1 MAPKQDP
8 AEYVASQAPIIP
20 SSPPLYRETSSHI
33 ALIHDSDM
41 TILHSSAKTDV
52 ALLCNI
58 LMSVPELKLDNKSL
72 ATILGLSSPKNV

>member
-8 AEYVASQAPIIP
+8 AEYVLP
-20 SSPPLYRETSSHI
+20 SPHHRLKSFLKFQMETHISVTHDTDIDPLNST
-33 ALIHDSDM
+33 
-41 TILHSSAKTDV
+41 AKADV

-58 LMSVPELKLDNKSL
+58 LMAVPELKLDNKSL